1 MELFEKYKYPIW
13 GGLVGLLLAILLLSF
28 GFFKTILVLILVVIG
43 AYAGIYCQQNDLV
56 KKYFKK

>member
-28 GFFKTILVLILVVIG
+28 GFFKTILVLILVAIG
-43 AYAGIYCQQNDLV
+43 AYAGIYCQQNDFV